1 MGEVMEKR
9 AESERQAVE
18 LDDFDIAIGSG
29 PNAILALRR
38 KGGNQVET
46 FQIATERL
54 RTACRVLHD
63 MEAVE
68 ELREVRKQLSEI
80 AKNVPMSK
88 EIALHLFDMLEARYD
103 FPIRER
109 E

>member
-1 MGEVMEKR
+1 MSD
-9 AESERQAVE
+9 ASERRKDAKGRAAE

-68 ELREVRKQLSEI
+68 EIREVRKQLSEI
-80 AKNVPMSK
+80 AENVPISK
-88 EIALHLFDMLEARYD
+88 EIAIHLFDMLDANYRL
-103 FPIRER
+103 PKRER

>member
-1 MGEVMEKR
+1 MGDVMEKR
-9 AESERQAVE
+9 AESERQAAE

-80 AKNVPMSK
+80 ADNVPMSK
-88 EIALHLFDMLEARYD
+88 EIAIHLFGMLDANYRL
-103 FPIRER
+103 PKRER

>member
-1 MGEVMEKR
+1 MGDVMEKR
-9 AESERQAVE
+9 AESERQAAE

-54 RTACRVLHD
+54 RTACRVLTIW
-63 MEAVE
+63 
-68 ELREVRKQLSEI
+68 KLSR
-80 AKNVPMSK
+80 S
-88 EIALHLFDMLEARYD
+88 F
-103 FPIRER
+103 ER
-109 E
+109 FGSSFLK

>member
-9 AESERQAVE
+9 AESERQAAE

-54 RTACRVLHD
+54 RTACRVLRD

-80 AKNVPMSK
+80 AKNVPLSK
-88 EIALHLFDMLEARYD
+88 EIANQIFDMLDANYRL
-103 FPIRER
+103 PKRER

>member
-1 MGEVMEKR
+1 MGDVMEKR
-9 AESERQAVE
+9 AESERQAAE

-68 ELREVRKQLSEI
+68 ELREVRKQLSAI
-80 AKNVPMSK
+80 ADNVPMSK
-88 EIALHLFDMLEARYD
+88 EIAIHLFGMLDANYRL
-103 FPIRER
+103 PKRER